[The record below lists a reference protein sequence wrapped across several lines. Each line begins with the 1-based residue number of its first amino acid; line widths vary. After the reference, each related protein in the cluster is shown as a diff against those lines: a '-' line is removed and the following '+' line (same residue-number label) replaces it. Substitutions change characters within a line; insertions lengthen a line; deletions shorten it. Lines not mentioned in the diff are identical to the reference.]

1 MSDHSPVCARR
12 LTRRGCHVDVVNTH
26 VRAQEFY
33 APDYAALAG
42 HLIPSIMPTGAI
54 PPYRDLIRALE
65 PRDNVRLGTTA
76 ENQGIATRSGSSVSL
91 TDATRLEDIRG
102 PLITPPEGDTAVVR
116 RWVREFASATGMADL
131 LYEFDKLLARGA
143 GNADQQLITTLAIAC
158 EKPE

>member
-1 MSDHSPVCARR
+1 VRVCGVDRLRPACGLRVHSS
-12 LTRRGCHVDVVNTH
+12 
-26 VRAQEFY
+26 RATTFGSAQ
-33 APDYAALAG
+33 
-42 HLIPSIMPTGAI
+42 
-54 PPYRDLIRALE
+54 PPKIRAL
-65 PRDNVRLGTTA
+65 P
-76 ENQGIATRSGSSVSL
+76 TRSGSSVSL